1 MKSVIVFVVT
11 FLIIYLVYLVFVINR
26 KKSLANWQ
34 NGKEMRYLKSI
45 YKLKIKKDNLKDIAY
60 VVALTNSFIVATTV
74 LIISLL
80 NNFFIQMLAGFLIL
94 CVLIVISYHLIGKYY
109 QKKGM
114 R

>member
-26 KKSLANWQ
+26 KKALANWQ

-45 YKLKIKKDNLKDIAY
+45 YKLKIKKDNLKDIAH

-74 LIISLL
+74 LIVSLL

-94 CVLIVISYHLIGKYY
+94 CVLIVISYHIIGKYY